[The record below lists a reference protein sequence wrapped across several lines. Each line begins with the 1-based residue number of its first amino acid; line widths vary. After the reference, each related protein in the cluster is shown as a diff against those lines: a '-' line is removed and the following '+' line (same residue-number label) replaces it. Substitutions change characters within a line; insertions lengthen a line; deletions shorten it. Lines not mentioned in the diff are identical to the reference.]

1 MTPRRRR
8 ARAFWKVVNPVT
20 RGLAGYMPWWVL
32 LETKGRRTG
41 KRRLTPF
48 ANGPFDG
55 TSISIIA
62 VHGEHS
68 AFAHNIAADP
78 QVRLKRRGRW
88 RRGVARFVEPD
99 AATLARFGVYPRL
112 GLRALAEDP
121 KILRIDLED
130 H

>member
-1 MTPRRRR
+1 M
-8 ARAFWKVVNPVT
+8 T

-32 LETKGRRTG
+32 LETRGRRTG

-78 QVRLKRRGRW
+78 HVRLKRRGRW
-88 RRGVARFVEPD
+88 RKGVARFIEPD
-99 AATLARFGVYPRL
+99 AAAVARFGIYPRL

-121 KILRIDLED
+121 KILRIEMENR
-130 H
+130 